1 MLCPQEK
8 KDHFFFDVDVCV
20 QKHWF
25 FLKTLF
31 SINLENIQIFHV
43 TVNLDSIAVVC
54 IPTPKITKAPF
65 LRWYVWN

>member
-31 SINLENIQIFHV
+31 SINLENRQIFHV
-43 TVNLDSIAVVC
+43 TVNLDSIAVV
-54 IPTPKITKAPF
+54 
-65 LRWYVWN
+65 